1 VIAYKS
7 GNWNLSEDAP
17 DLVFG
22 RPILPP
28 RDRLFDLIGQAL
40 DNKFLTNGGPLQQNL
55 EQALQSQMGAKVCLV
70 SSGTMALM
78 MALQLGNLP
87 AKAEVITPPLSFAAS
102 VQSITWCGFKPVFA
116 DVEPDYPTLCA
127 QAVERAITPQTAAIL
142 AVHFQGLACDV
153 PALEAVARK
162 HGLWLV
168 FDAAQTPDILRDG
181 QNLCLA
187 GDATAFSLHATKLLH
202 SAEGGGVVTRNLAAA
217 ERLRL
222 MRNFGLKDGRM
233 ADLGNNGKLSELHA
247 AVALAVA
254 PQIEVEMHFRQRLR
268 RLYDEGLR
276 DLTTIRTLR
285 PRPGTTESAL
295 YYTLSMPSALQQRAV
310 QSLRDQRIWAR
321 DHFPLLCGPGTY
333 FDKAR
338 IVTLQDGASNAER
351 LAPRYMSLPLNSEVS
366 DMDALRIVQTL
377 RACAKEYDETHDRI

>member
-1 VIAYKS
+1 MEECD
-7 GNWNLSEDAP
+7 LSEDAP

-40 DNKFLTNGGPLQQNL
+40 DSKFLTNGGLLQQRL
-55 EQALQSQMGAKVCLV
+55 EKMLQQQMGAEVCLV

-87 AKAEVITPPLSFAAS
+87 SKAEIITPPLSFAAS

-116 DVEPDYPTLCA
+116 DVEANFPTLCA
-127 QAVERAITPQTAAIL
+127 QAVERAITPRTAAIL

-153 PALEAVARK
+153 AALQAVARK

-168 FDAAQTPDILRDG
+168 FDAAQTPDILQDG
-181 QNLCLA
+181 QNISLA

-217 ERLRL
+217 ERLRV

-233 ADLGNNGKLSELHA
+233 ADLGSNGKLSELHA

-254 PQIEVEMHFRQRLR
+254 PQIETELLFRHRLR
-268 RLYDEGLR
+268 RLYDEGLG
-276 DLTTIRTLR
+276 DIQAIRTLR

-295 YYTLSMPSALQQRAV
+295 YYTLAMPPALQKRAV
-310 QSLRDQRIWAR
+310 QQLRDQRIWAR

-333 FDKAR
+333 FAKAS
-338 IVTLQDGASNAER
+338 IITATSGPSNAAR
-351 LAPRYMSLPLNSEVS
+351 LAPQYISLPLNSEVS
-366 DMDALRIVQTL
+366 DADALRIVQTL
-377 RACAKEYDETHDRI
+377 RACAKDFNETHD